1 MKEKE
6 LTFKD
11 RTYDEETVK
20 AITELRHERWALMC
34 IQSTTVAR
42 TASKIFSQKAML
54 RIDKR
59 LEEVNAQ
66 LFKLTENPIYRV
78 R

>member
-1 MKEKE
+1 MKEKAV
-6 LTFKD
+6 TFKD
-11 RTYDEETVK
+11 HVYDEDTAQ

-42 TASKIFSQKAML
+42 TASAIFNKKAMD
-54 RIDKR
+54 RIEKR
-59 LEEVNAQ
+59 LIQVNEE

>member
-1 MKEKE
+1 MKEKAV
-6 LTFKD
+6 TFKD
-11 RTYDEETVK
+11 HVYDEKTAQ

-59 LEEVNAQ
+59 LDEVNAE